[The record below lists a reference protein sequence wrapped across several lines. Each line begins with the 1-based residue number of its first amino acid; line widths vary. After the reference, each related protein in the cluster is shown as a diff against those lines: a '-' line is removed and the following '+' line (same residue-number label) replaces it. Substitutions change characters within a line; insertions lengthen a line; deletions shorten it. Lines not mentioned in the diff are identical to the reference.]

1 MSNETSGQKK
11 INLTENCEAVKTF
24 LEIAEI
30 LNGFFFNIIQ
40 NLDFYKIFKQL
51 FRYY

>member
-24 LEIAEI
+24 LEIAERDSKR
-30 LNGFFFNIIQ
+30 LFFQHNT
-40 NLDFYKIFKQL
+40 KS
-51 FRYY
+51 